1 MHNYIPFSI
10 HTQNCS
16 VGQYSAITY
25 TQNMHV
31 EWKTVTENRQVI
43 RILTDFS
50 KSVLCMQHQ
59 LEACTLDLVDDHSRY
74 LEDATRK

>member
-1 MHNYIPFSI
+1 
-10 HTQNCS
+10 
-16 VGQYSAITY
+16 
-25 TQNMHV
+25 MHV

-43 RILTDFS
+43 RTLTDFS
-50 KSVLCMQHQ
+50 KSVLRMQHQ